1 MDKDSSWVVLLV
13 TYDELE
19 AEMVR
24 DVLEAGGIESVIRSS
39 KVSPYPVNIGRMG
52 EVKVL
57 VKESDR
63 PAAEEALRDS
73 QEAGPGE
80 ATG

>member
-1 MDKDSSWVVLLV
+1 MDEDSPWVVLLV
-13 TYDELE
+13 TYDGLE

-24 DVLEAGGIESVIRSS
+24 DVLEAGGIEAVIRSS
-39 KVSPYPVNIGRMG
+39 KVSPYPVNVGRMG

-63 PAAEEALRDS
+63 QAAEQILRD
-73 QEAGPGE
+73 AGDAEPGV
-80 ATG
+80 